1 MTCGV
6 LLAALQQTTRNTMAP
21 PKAGVKPATKKALN
35 AKKKV
40 VKGNKLVHKKK
51 IRTSVHFRRPKTLKT
66 PRAPKYPR
74 KSAPARGKLDT
85 FAIIKHPLTTESAMK
100 KIEDHNTLVFMVD
113 VRANKHQI
121 RNAVKKLYNID
132 VQKINTL
139 ITPLMEKKAYIRLTS
154 DYDALD
160 CANKIGII

>member
-1 MTCGV
+1 M
-6 LLAALQQTTRNTMAP
+6 AATKSAP
-21 PKAGVKPATKKALN
+21 KSATKKALS

-40 VKGNKLVHKKK
+40 VKGQKHLHKKK
-51 IRTSVHFRRPKTLKT
+51 VRTSVHFRRPRTLKT
-66 PRAPKYPR
+66 PRVPKYPR
-74 KSAPARGKLDT
+74 KSAPARNKLDT

-139 ITPLMEKKAYIRLTS
+139 ITPHMEKKAYIRLTS